1 MIDNY
6 TTGSHMTIAGK
17 KYHQDLKII
26 QGQVSGNWWR
36 IQGHSLHA
44 DDITDILSARPRVLV
59 IGTGY
64 AGQMRIPDSVRSVIE
79 NHEIRIIAAK
89 TAEATTTFNQLY
101 SDGQDVAGAFHL
113 TC

>member
-6 TTGSHMTIAGK
+6 TTGSHMAIAGK

-26 QGQVSGNWWR
+26 RGQVSGNWWR

-44 DDITDILSARPRVLV
+44 DDITDILSARPEVLV

-79 NHEIRIIAAK
+79 NHEIKIIAEK
-89 TAEATTTFNQLY
+89 TEAATATFNRLF
-101 SDGQDVAGAFHL
+101 SEGQDVAGAFHL

>member
-6 TTGSHMTIAGK
+6 TTGSHMIIAGR

-26 QGQVSGNWWR
+26 QGQVTANWWR

-44 DDITDILSARPRVLV
+44 DDITDVLSARPRVLV

-64 AGQMRIPDSVRSVIE
+64 AGQMRVPHAVRSVIG
-79 NHEIRIIAAK
+79 NHEIKIIAAK
-89 TAEATTTFNQLY
+89 TAEATKTFNKLY
-101 SDGQDVAGAFHL
+101 GEGQDVAGAFHL

>member
-26 QGQVSGNWWR
+26 RGQVSGNWWR

-44 DDITDILSARPRVLV
+44 DDITDILSARPGVLV

-79 NHEIRIIAAK
+79 GHEIRIIAAK
-89 TAEATTTFNQLY
+89 TAEATQTFNKLY
-101 SDGQDVAGAFHL
+101 SEGQDVAGAFHL

>member
-1 MIDNY
+1 MIEQY
-6 TTGSHMTIAGK
+6 TTGSHMIIAGK

-26 QGQVSGNWWR
+26 QGRVSGNWWR

-44 DDITDILSARPRVLV
+44 DDIKDILSARPRVLV

-79 NHEIRIIAAK
+79 NHKIKIIAEK
-89 TAEATTTFNQLY
+89 TAAATTTFNRLY
-101 SDGQDVAGAFHL
+101 SEGRDVAGAFHL

>member
-1 MIDNY
+1 MIENY
-6 TTGSHMTIAGK
+6 TTGSHMTIGGK

-26 QGQVSGNWWR
+26 QGQVTGNWWR

-44 DDITDILSARPRVLV
+44 DDITDILSASPEVLV

-64 AGQMRIPDSVRSVIE
+64 AGQMRIPDAVRSVIE
-79 NHEIRIIAAK
+79 NHEIKIIAEK
-89 TAEATTTFNQLY
+89 TEAATATYNRLF
-101 SDGQDVAGAFHL
+101 SEGQDVAGAFHL